1 MESFPLRLVLV
12 LPGWLSL
19 VFAKVPNKIEQTRTA
34 GLAGTSAKERVE
46 DYYKTELKRSD
57 DLWNIPQIELAFS
70 K

>member
-34 GLAGTSAKERVE
+34 ELAGTSAKERVE
-46 DYYKTELKRSD
+46 D
-57 DLWNIPQIELAFS
+57 
-70 K
+70 